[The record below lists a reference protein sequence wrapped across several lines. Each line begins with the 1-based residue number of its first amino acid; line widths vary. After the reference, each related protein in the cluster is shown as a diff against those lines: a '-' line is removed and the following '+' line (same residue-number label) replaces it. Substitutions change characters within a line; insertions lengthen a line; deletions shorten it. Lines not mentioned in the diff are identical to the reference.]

1 MFILKLAFKNILR
14 NHRRTVLTTL
24 SIAIAAIVLI
34 FGQAFMDGIYKPM
47 YRTILDM
54 QTGHIRITPSEYLEK
69 ERLLPVNKS
78 INNAVIEEQIKNI
91 NEIMDIRPRI
101 RFGALLAQNEEEI
114 DGMIVIGIRPENERE
129 NVFLRN
135 TELLKGEI
143 LVSTI
148 FAKKYNIDI
157 NDTIVL
163 ITQTK
168 YGYLN
173 GTRLIVREFYKTG
186 ISYIAN
192 TTAFMHI
199 DDAQFLLS
207 LPKTHVTEIMIIAK
221 SDSKAYSVFNEI
233 DKILKDNNDI
243 DIIYYESEGSLVHM
257 MRIGIYFMYIFYA
270 IIFALASIAIIN
282 TMIMALYE
290 RTKEIGMMKSLGL
303 TNKKVFMMFLI
314 ETIIITL
321 IGALIGVFIGSGITY
336 YFEVN
341 GIDISSA
348 MNGIEFPMET
358 VWYTDLSIGIILWA
372 ILFSFVSGMSSSLFL
387 IKRIWKVNPI
397 EVLRE

>member
-14 NHRRTVLTTL
+14 NHRRTALTTL

-47 YRTILDM
+47 YRTMLDM
-54 QTGHIRITPSEYLEK
+54 QTGHIRITPLKYLEK
-69 ERLLPVNKS
+69 ERLLPVNRS
-78 INNAVIEEQIKNI
+78 IDNAIIEEQIKGI
-91 NEIMDIRPRI
+91 NGIMNIRPRI
-101 RFGALLAQNEEEI
+101 RFGALLAKNEEEI
-114 DGMIVIGIRPENERE
+114 DGMLVIGIRPESEKE

-157 NDTIVL
+157 GDTIVI
-163 ITQTK
+163 ITPTK

-173 GTRLIVREFYKTG
+173 GTRLTVREFYKTG
-186 ISYIAN
+186 ISYIAK
-192 TTAFMHI
+192 TTAFMHV
-199 DDAQFLLS
+199 DEARFLLS
-207 LPKTHVTEIMIIAK
+207 LPQSHVTEVMIIAK
-221 SDSKAYSVFNEI
+221 SDSKAYSIFNEI
-233 DKILKDNNDI
+233 DKIFKNNNDI

-257 MRIGIYFMYIFYA
+257 MRIGVYFMYIFYA

-303 TNKKVFMMFLI
+303 TNRKVFMMFFI

-321 IGALIGVFIGSGITY
+321 IGALVGVFIGSGITY

-341 GIDISSA
+341 GMDVSSA
-348 MNGIEFPMET
+348 MNDIEFPMET
-358 VWYTDLSIGIILWA
+358 VWYTDLTLGTILWS
-372 ILFSFVSGMSSSLFL
+372 ILFSFISGMSSSLFL

>member
-14 NHRRTVLTTL
+14 NHRRTALTTL

-47 YRTILDM
+47 YRTMLDM
-54 QTGHIRITPSEYLEK
+54 QTGHIRITPLEYLEK
-69 ERLLPVNKS
+69 ERLLPVNRS
-78 INNAVIEEQIKNI
+78 IDNAIIEEQIKGI
-91 NEIMDIRPRI
+91 NGIMNIRPRI
-101 RFGALLAQNEEEI
+101 RFGALLAKNEEEI
-114 DGMIVIGIRPENERE
+114 DGMLVIGIRPESEKE
-129 NVFLRN
+129 NVFLRD
-135 TELLKGEI
+135 TDLLKGEI

-173 GTRLIVREFYKTG
+173 GTRLVVREFYKTG

-192 TTAFMHI
+192 TTVFMHI
-199 DDAQFLLS
+199 DDTRFLLS
-207 LPKTHVTEIMIIAK
+207 LPQSHVTEIMIIAK

-358 VWYTDLSIGIILWA
+358 VWYTDLSIGAILWA
-372 ILFSFVSGMSSSLFL
+372 VLFSFISGISSSLFL

>member
-14 NHRRTVLTTL
+14 NHRRTALTTL

-47 YRTILDM
+47 YRTMLDM
-54 QTGHIRITPSEYLEK
+54 QTGHIRITPLEYLEK
-69 ERLLPVNKS
+69 ERLLPVNRS
-78 INNAVIEEQIKNI
+78 IDNAIIEEQIKGI
-91 NEIMDIRPRI
+91 NGIMNIRPRI
-101 RFGALLAQNEEEI
+101 RFGALLAKNEEEI
-114 DGMIVIGIRPENERE
+114 DGMLVIGIRPESEKE
-129 NVFLRN
+129 NVFLRD
-135 TELLKGEI
+135 TDLLKGEI

-173 GTRLIVREFYKTG
+173 GTRLVVREFYKTG
-186 ISYIAN
+186 ISCIAN
-192 TTAFMHI
+192 TTVFMHI
-199 DDAQFLLS
+199 DDTRFLLS
-207 LPKTHVTEIMIIAK
+207 LPQSHVTEIMIIAK

-358 VWYTDLSIGIILWA
+358 VWYTDLSIGAILWA
-372 ILFSFVSGMSSSLFL
+372 VLFSFISGISSSLFL